1 MTKHHVALAV
11 AIILATSTTL
21 TGCDRTSSLT
31 EQEHIQRAKDHEAS
45 GNFKSAII
53 ELKNAVQKNPDGP
66 QPRLLLS
73 QIYIKAG
80 LGESAE
86 KELRTAQQ
94 LGIRLESIK
103 VPLGEAFLLQQK
115 FKEVLE
121 EIQASGDTSTQNRAR
136 ILSIRGDA
144 KLGLNQFDEGCGL
157 YAQSLEVDSKQVA
170 TYRGLAQCAL
180 ARGKLDQAIEQL
192 NAALKIDAKDA
203 RNRILLGDIE
213 VMRGN
218 FPAAQ
223 KAYEQAVQIAP
234 DNPATRIALAGFLI
248 RQGNPDETENQLEEI
263 KKIVGPNDLRWHSLK
278 ALLTFQQNRLEEA
291 DSHIG
296 QILRAEPGHIPTL
309 FLAGLTNY
317 GLGRHEQAASQLS
330 KVLAVAPGLKPAR
343 IVQASIKLKQ
353 GQVKEAETLL
363 QPLDIERSSDAMLL
377 SLAGQIA
384 LAKGD
389 RERAD
394 RYREL
399 ASRIEPQNASAS
411 PASVDPTT
419 LDVHAAVKQL
429 STPYAAGAKPAESDS
444 LTILALIQHKEF
456 DRALAAIAQLE
467 KQQPNNPAVH
477 NMRGVI
483 ALSRQDWAGAR
494 RNFDKAMSLD
504 PDYFQAAAN
513 LAELDLREGK
523 PNVARQRMDQLL
535 KRNPEN
541 AQAMM
546 VLADISARTGQE
558 RDYRDWLEKARR
570 AQPGYQEPALRLGR
584 YHLGKGEPLKAL
596 DIAHQ
601 LMVTHPDSPEA
612 LELLAKSQAAA
623 GDKNNAIASLTKLT
637 ALAPESAGAQ
647 YQLAQLQLESRN
659 FSAARRSLAKA
670 VAIRPDY
677 YEALYALAMLEMG
690 AKKHEDALKIAHDA
704 QGRAPRSPSGLIVE
718 GDIYMQLQK
727 FKESAQAY
735 EKALALADNGPL
747 QIKLHQALRRGGQ
760 AQAADQRL
768 LQWLKAHPRDIGTR
782 YYLGEVYMQAR
793 NTRQAI
799 DLFKSVV
806 ELAPQNAMAMN
817 NLAWLYDQER
827 NSLALPTAEKAYKLS
842 PNSSVVQ
849 DTLGW
854 ILLREGQT
862 ARSLDLLR
870 QAATS
875 KDPGIRFHYAAALA
889 KSGDKEQA
897 RRLLK
902 QLLATNRDF
911 PEIKEAEALLKQL

>member
-1 MTKHHVALAV
+1 MTKHPVALAIALAFV
-11 AIILATSTTL
+11 ASTML
-21 TGCDRTSSLT
+21 SGCDGAANLT
-31 EQEHIQRAKDHEAS
+31 EEEHIQRAKDFDDKGELKA
-45 GNFKSAII
+45 GIL
-53 ELKNAVQKNPDGP
+53 ELKNAVQKNPNGP
-66 QPRLLLS
+66 QSRLLLG
-73 QIYIKAG
+73 QLYIKAG
-80 LGESAE
+80 VGPSAE
-86 KELRTAQQ
+86 KELRQAQK
-94 LGIRLESIK
+94 LGIDFETIK
-103 VPLGEAFLLQQK
+103 IPLGEALLLQQK
-115 FKEVLE
+115 FNETLE
-121 EIQASGDTSTQNRAR
+121 EIQVTDKTSTRNRAN
-136 ILSIRGDA
+136 ILSLHGDA
-144 KLGLNQFDEGCGL
+144 KLGLGRLDEACEL
-157 YAQSLEVDSKQVA
+157 YAQSKAIDSQQ
-170 TYRGLAQCAL
+170 TGGYRGLAQCAMV
-180 ARGKLDQAIEQL
+180 RGNLDQAVQHL
-192 NAALKIDAKDA
+192 NAALKIDGKSAK
-203 RNRILLGDIE
+203 NWILLADVE
-213 VMRGN
+213 VRRNN
-218 FPAAQ
+218 FPAAET
-223 KAYEQAVQIAP
+223 AYEQALKVSP
-234 DNPATRIALAGFLI
+234 ENPATHIAIAAFQI
-248 RQGNPDETENQLEEI
+248 RQGDAKAAEKHLDEFKAKFGED
-263 KKIVGPNDLRWHSLK
+263 DLRWHSLK
-278 ALLTFQQNRLEEA
+278 ALLAFQQNHLEDA
-291 DSHIG
+291 DSHLA
-296 QILRAEPGHIPTL
+296 QILRVQSGHIPTL

-353 GQVKEAETLL
+353 GQLKEAETLL

-399 ASRIEPQNASAS
+399 ASRIEPRSASTS
-411 PASVDPTT
+411 PASVDPTA
-419 LDVHAAVKQL
+419 LDVHAAVEQL
-429 STPYAAGAKPAESDS
+429 STPYAASGKPAESDS
-444 LTILALIQHKEF
+444 LMILALIQHKEF

-483 ALSRQDWAGAR
+483 SLSRQDWAGAR

-637 ALAPESAGAQ
+637 ALAPKSAGAQ

-659 FSAARRSLAKA
+659 FKAARRSLAKA

-704 QGRAPRSPSGLIVE
+704 QSRAPRSPSGLIVE
-718 GDIYMQLQK
+718 GDIYMLLQK

-760 AQAADQRL
+760 AQAADERL

-799 DLFKSVV
+799 DLFKAVV

-870 QAATS
+870 QAAAS
-875 KDPGIRFHYAAALA
+875 KDPSIRFHYAAALA